1 MSKKNSGL
9 GRGLG
14 ALMPS
19 QPIYGAESAESI
31 TELSLNQV
39 FPNEN
44 QPRREFDVERLEE
57 LSASIKEYGIIQP
70 LLVVAQGTKYMI
82 VAGERRYRAA
92 QKAGLTTIPCIIK
105 NLSDDKILEMSLIEN
120 IQREDLSALEEAKA
134 LETLTLNLG
143 ISKTDLAKRLGKS
156 RSYVSNSIRLL
167 VLPPQIQELL
177 RTGAITSGHARAL
190 LNIEDLDFQLTLA
203 YQIVEKKLSV
213 RDVEKRARKHHKT
226 SLQGGS
232 EEKRTDHDDYLRQ
245 LIIRDLEEQL
255 KSKFQ
260 TQVAIKGSDKKGQ
273 IVIEYYS
280 DEDLERIISLIKA

>member
-19 QPIYGAESAESI
+19 QPIYAAESAESI

-203 YQIVEKKLSV
+203 FQIVEKKLSV

-245 LIIRDLEEQL
+245 LIIRDMEEQL

-280 DEDLERIISLIKA
+280 DEDLERIISLIKS

>member
-1 MSKKNSGL
+1 M
-9 GRGLG
+9 
-14 ALMPS
+14 
-19 QPIYGAESAESI
+19 
-31 TELSLNQV
+31 
-39 FPNEN
+39 
-44 QPRREFDVERLEE
+44 
-57 LSASIKEYGIIQP
+57 
-70 LLVVAQGTKYMI
+70 
-82 VAGERRYRAA
+82 
-92 QKAGLTTIPCIIK
+92 
-105 NLSDDKILEMSLIEN
+105 
-120 IQREDLSALEEAKA
+120 
-134 LETLTLNLG
+134 NLG